1 MKNRHAVNARHHV
14 RAVAGWWGA
23 GAGGMRV
30 WGALALVA
38 ALMAGGG
45 CVGAGRG
52 VPFEQRQKVEQRA
65 LLALTLATRDPAAAV
80 RVQAIESL
88 QEGAPRVG
96 VRYFTEALEDEYPG
110 VRFAALMALGSLRYA
125 PARDMIGA
133 RRNDADPH
141 VRLAA
146 RFALCRL
153 GDASG
158 VPEIVS
164 ALRSA
169 RSAAVRGNAALIL
182 GRLGDTGA
190 IGALRGALK
199 EQDESV
205 RLQVLEAMAL
215 LGDKKA
221 VGELGLIAYSSTGP
235 KMVLA
240 LLALGDARR
249 SELRNLFLEQFEAAG
264 YDEVRLAAAAAL
276 ARIGEPVGVAFAMDR
291 LRNYRPERTGVDTP
305 EQQAARVRILA
316 TVVLG
321 AARDPAALSS
331 LDDVLRNET
340 NESVRVAA
348 ARAVLMIAG
357 AAEIGESSEVVAG
370 MGAE

>member
-1 MKNRHAVNARHHV
+1 MRIRNVEKSTDHMVTT
-14 RAVAGWWGA
+14 AGRCGA
-23 GAGGMRV
+23 GAAGV
-30 WGALALVA
+30 GAWWALVLAFLAL
-38 ALMAGGG
+38 AGGG
-45 CVGAGRG
+45 CIGAGRG
-52 VPFEQRQKVEQRA
+52 VPLEERQKVEQRA

-96 VRYFTEALEDEYPG
+96 VRYFMEALEDEYPG

-125 PARDMIGA
+125 PARDMIRA
-133 RRNDADPH
+133 RLNDADPH

-146 RFALCRL
+146 RFAMSRM
-153 GDASG
+153 GDPSG

-164 ALRSA
+164 ALRTH

-182 GRLGDTGA
+182 GRLGDAGA
-190 IGALRGALK
+190 VGALRGALK

-240 LLALGDARR
+240 LLALGEARR
-249 SELRNLFLEQFEAAG
+249 SELRNLFLEQFESAS

-276 ARIGEPVGVAFAMDR
+276 ARIGEPVGAAYAQDR
-291 LRNYRPERTGVDTP
+291 LRNYRPERSGVDTP

-321 AARDPAALSS
+321 AARDPAAMPA
-331 LDDVLRNET
+331 LDDALRNET

-357 AAEIGESSEVVAG
+357 SVETGESTEVVAG
-370 MGAE
+370 KGAE